1 MSTELATLKSSS
13 DSMQKQLEVTQSELE
28 GKQAKI
34 LAMQEREA
42 AEEAVNAELKTEI
55 FEKQQIIDR
64 LTGQA

>member
-1 MSTELATLKSSS
+1 ML
-13 DSMQKQLEVTQSELE
+13 QSELE

-42 AEEAVNAELKTEI
+42 AEEATNAELKSEV
-55 FEKQQIIDR
+55 FEKQRIIDR